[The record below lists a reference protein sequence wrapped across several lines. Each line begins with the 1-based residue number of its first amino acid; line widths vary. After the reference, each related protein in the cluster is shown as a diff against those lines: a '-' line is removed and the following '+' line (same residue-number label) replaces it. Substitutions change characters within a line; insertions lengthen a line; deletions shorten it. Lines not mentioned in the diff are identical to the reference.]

1 MFRSILRFLLILIS
15 NTALLYYTSMY
26 LSEQLWFTLN
36 ITEWFQIFAWDIYN
50 ITWVIILGFVFWL
63 FNGIIGRII
72 KLITLPLRFLTLW
85 LSNIFVNI
93 WLLYVMQYIINN
105 DLQIGFTMT
114 LWTAGQTFILSVLL
128 AILSTIIHFIIKK
141 IV

>member
-1 MFRSILRFLLILIS
+1 MFRSILRFLLILAS

-26 LSEQLWFTLN
+26 LSDQLWFALN
-36 ITEWFQIFAWDIYN
+36 ITEWFHIMPRDTYN
-50 ITWVIILGFVFWL
+50 IIWVLILWFVFWL
-63 FNGIIGRII
+63 FNGIIGWII

-93 WLLYVMQYIINN
+93 GLLYAMQFIVNN
-105 DLQIGFTMT
+105 NLQIWFTMT
-114 LWTAGQTFILSVLL
+114 LWTAWQVFVLSVLL

-141 IV
+141 II